1 MFKRLLV
8 PLDETPQAL
17 AALQVAQAIGDAT
30 GGAITVVHFV
40 APGAPVDPAAP
51 AGAAASAS
59 DVPVETLIRIVPTV
73 SSVPAEIVATACER
87 HAELVVMA
95 AHARHGL
102 ARLRAGSMTEDVLAH
117 CPIPVILVGPAAAAT
132 PAPHPLSPLLV
143 LVDGSA
149 ASAATI
155 DLAAD
160 FAAATGTELFLLRV
174 IVPAPA
180 EDQVSGDG
188 AHLAVVYDRQ
198 ALADAQHYVQAVS
211 EDLQQRGFVAQGRA
225 IFGPLA
231 ETILTVADQLDAG
244 LIVMSTHAL
253 TGPARDILGSV
264 AGAVVRETPRPI
276 LLLRRRVAAG
286 LRQR

>member
-1 MFKRLLV
+1 MFKQLLV

-17 AALQVAQAIGDAT
+17 AALQVAHAIGDAT

-40 APGAPVDPAAP
+40 APGASVDPAAL
-51 AGAAASAS
+51 ASAAVPLS
-59 DVPVETLIRIVPTV
+59 DVPVEMLIRTVPTV
-73 SSVPAEIVATACER
+73 SNVAAEIVTTACER

-102 ARLRAGSMTEDVLAH
+102 ARLRAGSITEEVLAH
-117 CPIPVILVGPAAAAT
+117 CSIPVMLVGPTAAAT
-132 PAPHPLSPLLV
+132 PAAHPLSPLLV

-180 EDQVSGDG
+180 GDQVPGDN
-188 AHLAVVYDRQ
+188 AQLALVYDRQ
-198 ALADAQHYVQAVS
+198 ALADAQHYVRAVS
-211 EDLQQRGFVAQGRA
+211 EDLQQRGFIAQGRA
-225 IFGPLA
+225 LFGPLE

-253 TGPARDILGSV
+253 TGPVRDILGSV
-264 AGAVVRETPRPI
+264 AEAVVRQTARPV
-276 LLLRRRVAAG
+276 LLLRHRVAAG